1 MRRMT
6 PSEGSDDI
14 QGILADIENEVYRNE
29 QMIKKSIALEY
40 LIQLVDPKY
49 KEQFQLAEKKA
60 RTFEDINRLLE
71 LAKKHIGQK
80 TAITLLGI

>member
-1 MRRMT
+1 MV
-6 PSEGSDDI
+6 SVEGSDDI
-14 QGILADIENEVYRNE
+14 QNILTEIENEVYRNE

-49 KEQFQLAEKKA
+49 KEQFILAEKKA